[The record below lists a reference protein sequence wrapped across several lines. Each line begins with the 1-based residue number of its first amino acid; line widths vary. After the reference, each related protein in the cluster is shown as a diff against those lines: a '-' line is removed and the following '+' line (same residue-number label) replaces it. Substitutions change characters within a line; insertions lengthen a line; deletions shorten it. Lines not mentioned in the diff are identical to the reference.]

1 LSTDFTFPKEVRLL
15 TASDYSN
22 VFQDV
27 QLRVSSKNFLILAR
41 NYGIDHPRLGI
52 IIAKKNVKLAVE
64 RNRLKRQLRETFRKK
79 RELLPN
85 LDIVLLA
92 KKGANSCDNSLIAK
106 ELEYLWQKLKQKSFK
121 LA

>member
-1 LSTDFTFPKEVRLL
+1 MSSDFTFPKEVRLL
-15 TASDYSN
+15 TASDYSK

-41 NYGIDHPRLGI
+41 SHILDHPRLGI

-64 RNRLKRQLRETFRKK
+64 RNRLKRQLRETFRKQ
-79 RELLPN
+79 RQLLPN

-92 KKGANSCDNSLIAK
+92 KKGADSQDNILTSK
-106 ELEYLWQKLKQKSFK
+106 ELAYLWQKLKQKAKTS
-121 LA
+121 

>member
-1 LSTDFTFPKEVRLL
+1 MSTDFTFPKEVRLL

-41 NYGIDHPRLGI
+41 NYEMNYPRLGI
-52 IIAKKNVKLAVE
+52 IIAKKNVKLSVE
-64 RNRLKRQLRETFRKK
+64 RNRLKRQLRETFRKQ
-79 RELLPN
+79 RQMLPS

-92 KKGANSCDNSLIAK
+92 KKGMYYSLV
-106 ELEYLWQKLKQKSFK
+106 EMQS